1 MNKKDLRKKQ
11 LAILNEFALTGEKKK
26 EDQKLLNKL
35 INSKLLENA
44 QTIGITSSL
53 NQEVDT
59 SKIIAHLWD
68 LGKEVYLA
76 RTEPNRVMHFVYY
89 TYRSKLTKNKMG
101 IEEITDQNAEVKDD
115 LDLLLVPGLAF
126 ALDSHQRLGFG
137 GGFYDRFLEKHAEIK
152 TVSLVN
158 SKMMYETAIWP
169 LDQTDIPVET
179 LVTTDKIIT
188 N

>member
-1 MNKKDLRKKQ
+1 
-11 LAILNEFALTGEKKK
+11 
-26 EDQKLLNKL
+26 
-35 INSKLLENA
+35 
-44 QTIGITSSL
+44 
-53 NQEVDT
+53 
-59 SKIIAHLWD
+59 
-68 LGKEVYLA
+68 
-76 RTEPNRVMHFVYY
+76 
-89 TYRSKLTKNKMG
+89 MG